1 MTSLPRQIS
10 LLQKRI
16 PAPPPP
22 RRPVDLGRLSSSER
36 AELALIERA
45 GGETGT
51 IRERLARLSTAQLE
65 RLEELAWK
73 VTT

>member
-10 LLQKRI
+10 ILQKRI
-16 PAPPPP
+16 PASPPS
-22 RRPVDLGRLSSSER
+22 RRPVDLGRLSASER

-51 IRERLARLSTAQLE
+51 IRERLARLSTPQLE

>member
-10 LLQKRI
+10 ILQKRI
-16 PAPPPP
+16 PAPSPP
-22 RRPVDLGRLSSSER
+22 RRPVDLGRLSASER

-51 IRERLARLSTAQLE
+51 IRERLARLSTVQLE

-73 VTT
+73 VTM